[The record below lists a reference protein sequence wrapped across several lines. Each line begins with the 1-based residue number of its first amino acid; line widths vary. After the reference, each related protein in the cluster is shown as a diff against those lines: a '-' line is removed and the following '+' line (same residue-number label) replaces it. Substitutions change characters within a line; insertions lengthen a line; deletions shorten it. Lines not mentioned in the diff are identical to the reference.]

1 MSAAL
6 YQPVY
11 LIALAVL
18 CLTFGLRYA
27 SSRGYEL
34 QEEGSSMLLPIVIG
48 TVLIFWLGNRP
59 LSGYYF
65 GDTSTYALS
74 YIGNDGG
81 SVNAD
86 WSREWVWALLVS
98 SCRTAGLSVSWF
110 FTVVEAGYVV
120 VALWAVK
127 RMMPD
132 NTLLGTLFVISSLSY
147 YSYGINGIRNGLACH
162 IIILGISFLADR
174 KYMLCAVL
182 FLTALGIHRSTMLP
196 IAASVA
202 GAFFLKSPKYAVYA
216 WMTSIFVSLLAGG
229 VVTSF
234 FASLGLDDRMNSY
247 IDTSND
253 MSGFSKTGFR
263 WDFLLYSAMPVL
275 MIWYICVKRQVSD
288 TWYDLIA
295 TVYCLSN
302 AFWIMVIRSS
312 FSNRFAYLSWFI
324 YPIVIAYPLANLE
337 VWDDQDKKIGAI
349 LLTYC
354 GFTVFMQAVY
364 W

>member
-1 MSAAL
+1 
-6 YQPVY
+6 
-11 LIALAVL
+11 
-18 CLTFGLRYA
+18 
-27 SSRGYEL
+27 
-34 QEEGSSMLLPIVIG
+34 VIS
-48 TVLIFWLGNRP
+48 TTLIFWLGNRP

-65 GDTSTYALS
+65 GDTSSYALS
-74 YIGNDGG
+74 YVANSSDRVGVIWNH
-81 SVNAD
+81 
-86 WSREWVWALLVS
+86 EWAWTLLMS
-98 SCRTAGLSVSWF
+98 SCKASGLSVSGF
-110 FTVVEAGYVV
+110 LTIVEAGYVV

-127 RMMPD
+127 RLMPD
-132 NTLLGTLFVISSLSY
+132 NTLLGMLFVISSLSY

-182 FLTALGIHRSTMLP
+182 FLTALGLHRSTMLP

-202 GAFFLKSPKYAVYA
+202 GAFFIKNPKYAIYIWIA
-216 WMTSIFVSLLAGG
+216 SIFVSLLAGG
-229 VVTSF
+229 VVTSV
-234 FASLGLDDRMNSY
+234 FASLGFDDRMNSY
-247 IDTSND
+247 TDTSNS
-253 MSGFSKTGFR
+253 MSQFSSTGFR
-263 WDFLLYSAMPVL
+263 WDFLMYSAMPVF
-275 MIWYICVKRQVSD
+275 MVWYICVKRQVSD

-324 YPIVIAYPLANLE
+324 YPVVIAYPLANLA
-337 VWDDQDKKIGAI
+337 VWDSQDNKIGVI
-349 LLTYC
+349 LLAYC